1 MSIMTLYIILAIE
14 CECFLMIFYYL
25 SVSMPNQGTLFMFLY
40 LQIAAVVLRLFM

>member
-14 CECFLMIFYYL
+14 YECFLMIFYYL

-40 LQIAAVVLRLFM
+40 LQIAAVILCLFV